1 MIVDQN
7 QNFFDQNHNHNQ
19 NLAGC
24 PQGSISITEY
34 AARVPGSAI
43 WSSVPARRAV
53 LQ

>member
-1 MIVDQN
+1 MIVN
-7 QNFFDQNHNHNQ
+7 QNHNLFNQNHNHNP

-24 PQGSISITEY
+24 PQGSILITEY

-53 LQ
+53 FQ